1 MSNLFLGIGFRIL
14 LFFVYFFPIMSLMMQ
29 ITDLVVIPIVL
40 TVAVLAITTCV
51 PLLTEG
57 LVIYACCTALEM
69 PLIGAIGLC
78 LSPYLIGA
86 LFFFLT
92 GAGRRY

>member
-1 MSNLFLGIGFRIL
+1 MGDFLVGMGFRVL
-14 LFFVYFFPIMSLMMQ
+14 LFFVYFCPIMSLIMQ
-29 ITDLVVIPIVL
+29 MTDMVVIPIVL
-40 TVAVLAITTCV
+40 TVVVLAITTCI

-78 LSPYLIGA
+78 LSPYLLGG

-92 GAGRRY
+92 GAGRK

>member
-1 MSNLFLGIGFRIL
+1 MGDFLVGMGFRVL
-14 LFFVYFFPIMSLMMQ
+14 LFFVYFFPIMSLLMQ
-29 ITDLVVIPIVL
+29 MTDMVVIPIVL
-40 TVAVLAITTCV
+40 TVVVLAITTCI

-78 LSPYLIGA
+78 LSPYLLGG
-86 LFFFLT
+86 LYFFLT
-92 GAGRRY
+92 GAGRK

>member
-1 MSNLFLGIGFRIL
+1 MGDFLVGMGFRVL
-14 LFFVYFFPIMSLMMQ
+14 LFFVYFFPIMSLIMQ
-29 ITDLVVIPIVL
+29 MTDMVVIPIVL
-40 TVAVLAITTCV
+40 TVVVLAITTCI

-78 LSPYLIGA
+78 LSPYLLGG

-92 GAGRRY
+92 GAGRK

>member
-1 MSNLFLGIGFRIL
+1 MGDFLVGMGFRVL
-14 LFFVYFFPIMSLMMQ
+14 LFFVYFFPIMSLIMQ
-29 ITDLVVIPIVL
+29 MTDMVVIPIVL
-40 TVAVLAITTCV
+40 TVVVLAITTCI

-78 LSPYLIGA
+78 LSPYLLGGIY
-86 LFFFLT
+86 FFLT
-92 GAGRRY
+92 GAGRK

>member
-1 MSNLFLGIGFRIL
+1 MGDFLVGMGFRVL
-14 LFFVYFFPIMSLMMQ
+14 LFFVYFFPIMSLIMQ
-29 ITDLVVIPIVL
+29 MTDMVVIPIVL
-40 TVAVLAITTCV
+40 TVVVLAITTCI

-78 LSPYLIGA
+78 LSPYLLGG
-86 LFFFLT
+86 LYFFLT
-92 GAGRRY
+92 GAGRK

>member
-1 MSNLFLGIGFRIL
+1 MGDFLVGMGFRVL
-14 LFFVYFFPIMSLMMQ
+14 LFFVYFFPIMSLLMQ
-29 ITDLVVIPIVL
+29 MTDMVVIPIVL
-40 TVAVLAITTCV
+40 TVVVLAITTCI

-78 LSPYLIGA
+78 LSPYLLGG

-92 GAGRRY
+92 GAGRK